1 MLGISWI
8 LTDIDI
14 TGHKYWTNYTWR
26 LPATKPYSVWT
37 KNTSTPGIDSAAN
50 NMTIECVQKWEMA
63 PNLWS
68 SATINHHKPW
78 LEGTVFSKYLSTNYF
93 HSSGYIKCSWKHKTI
108 WSRCPVYQKSGACF
122 FLQTESSS
130 PSFTIRWVKIVR
142 PWDTQ
147 RWHVSWHVSK
157 PHQRRVFHQDMADRS
172 KQLRRSLR
180 GISRHTWKYQRH
192 RSMVEDNCRAIA

>member
-93 HSSGYIKCSWKHKTI
+93 HSSGYIKCSWKHKTMK
-108 WSRCPVYQKSGACF
+108 SLSSLPEKRCMF
-122 FLQTESSS
+122 FFADWKL
-130 PSFTIRWVKIVR
+130 FT
-142 PWDTQ
+142 
-147 RWHVSWHVSK
+147 
-157 PHQRRVFHQDMADRS
+157 VFHHQMGENCKTLGHTTMTRLMTRLKTPSAPCFPP
-172 KQLRRSLR
+172 
-180 GISRHTWKYQRH
+180 RHGWSVQAASQVSPGNFPTH
-192 RSMVEDNCRAIA
+192 MEVSTP